1 MREVFAP
8 QNAIYYM
15 ILLLLIYDYYYMKF
29 NGSTEEQ

>member
-15 ILLLLIYDYYYMKF
+15 ILLLLHDYYYMKF